1 MGGWKCEKIL
11 TFPHLLSIYSESAGI
26 GQKAA
31 KKKFEKLL
39 HVAAKFINFAPRNER
54 HTSLNS
60 TG

>member
-54 HTSLNS
+54 
-60 TG
+60 